1 MARGQVWAETGVGAV
16 VIAAAA
22 AFLIYALSHSGGNGG
37 GGYPVFAR
45 FGQVGSLA
53 AGADVRLAGVK
64 VGSVSGVSLDPKTFL
79 ARTTLSIDPK
89 IKLPVDSTV
98 KITSDG
104 LLGGEHVSIEP
115 GGSMDDMKPGA
126 EFQNVQGAVDL
137 FGLIGAFLRPGAGGT
152 DTKASGASSAPAS
165 PASTSAPTPSP
176 AAPAA
181 GTYGAP

>member
-22 AFLIYALSHSGGNGG
+22 AFLIYALSHASNRGS

-64 VGSVSGVSLDPKTFL
+64 VGSVTGVTLDPKTFL
-79 ARTTLSIDPK
+79 ARTTFSIDPK
-89 IKLPVDSTV
+89 IKLPTDSTV

-104 LLGGEHVSIEP
+104 LLGGQHVSIEP
-115 GGSMDDMKPGA
+115 GGAADDMKPGA

-137 FGLIGAFLRPGAGGT
+137 FGLIGGFLRPGAG
-152 DTKASGASSAPAS
+152 
-165 PASTSAPTPSP
+165 TSAGAGNTTGVA
-176 AAPAA
+176 AAPAPSPSTAAPGA
-181 GTYGAP
+181 GAYGTP